1 MDPNETKYNIILFTF
16 VLLNLLCQKLR
27 IEFYEHGH
35 GHETGVPS
43 WAYNSLSIKLLI
55 TICLWI
61 YFSAEIFI
69 KYKYT

>member
-1 MDPNETKYNIILFTF
+1 MDPNETKYNIILFYWICC
-16 VLLNLLCQKLR
+16 VR

-69 KYKYT
+69 KYKYTWSLYF

>member
-27 IEFYEHGH
+27 IEFYGH

-43 WAYNSLSIKLLI
+43 
-55 TICLWI
+55 
-61 YFSAEIFI
+61 
-69 KYKYT
+69 